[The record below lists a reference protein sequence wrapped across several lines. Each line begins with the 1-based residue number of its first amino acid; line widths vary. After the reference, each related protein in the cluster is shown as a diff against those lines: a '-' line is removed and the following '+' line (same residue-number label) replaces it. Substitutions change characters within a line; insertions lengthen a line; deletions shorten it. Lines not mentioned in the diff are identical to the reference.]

1 MNAAWSS
8 LIIGMLAGCQCG
20 APSDEPDGGSRGVA
34 ADAGGLDAGASDA
47 GRPRKDCFAPDA
59 GGTYFIFPIK
69 DLPFGCTHFKGN
81 LGSGNMDLAS
91 LNAGTI
97 VEIDGDLTIQNG
109 DRPLDLQGLESL
121 ERIRGRLFLSSLP
134 LTSTSAMAKL
144 KQVGSLQL
152 LINYQLEDID
162 LPALELI
169 ERDFSVLDHDRLRTL
184 AGLQRL
190 RAVGGEFWVRSNP
203 RLPRLEIDRFTSRVF
218 IDGGVKI
225 Q

>member
-1 MNAAWSS
+1 MTTMKT
-8 LIIGMLAGCQCG
+8 LIFLCGALGAGCFLPTVEG
-20 APSDEPDGGSRGVA
+20 PADANG
-34 ADAGGLDAGASDA
+34 ADAGALDAGASDA
-47 GRPRKDCFAPDA
+47 GRPRKDCSAPDA
-59 GGTYFIFPIK
+59 GGTYFVFPIK

-91 LNAGTI
+91 LNAGTL

-109 DRPLDLQGLESL
+109 DRPLELQGFESL

-144 KQVGSLQL
+144 KQVGGLHL
-152 LINYQLEDID
+152 LLNYQLEDISF
-162 LPALELI
+162 PALEFI
-169 ERDFSVLDHDRLRTL
+169 DGDFSVADHDRLRTL

-190 RAVGGEFWVRSNP
+190 RVVGGEFFVRSNP
-203 RLPRLEIDRFTSRVF
+203 RLRRLEIDRVTSRVF